1 MKNFR
6 MILICCFLMIAACVK
21 AQTISGRLVD
31 EQHKPLSYAN
41 VVLQQKDSTF
51 VSGQTSDEKG
61 SFRFS
66 KVAEGDYRLMIS
78 SMGYQTMYI
87 DLQGFKRSANLG
99 TLIMN
104 ESTEMLAEVNVT
116 ASNVTATA
124 DKKMVFPNEQQ
135 VKASA
140 NGVDLLRNLM
150 IPRLA
155 VSPLDNSVSTTDGGT
170 VQLAINGRKAI
181 KEEVLAL
188 QPSEIIRVEM
198 LEDPGLR
205 YGEVDVVVNYLVRR
219 YDMGGS
225 FGYNGNQSTKSWF
238 GQHNVNGK
246 LNFGKSEISL
256 YYNTN
261 QQYFNELWFDRNE
274 TFVFEDGKQYHRHAH
289 AKTDGQKRFEE
300 SASLAYN
307 LQDENKYMF
316 NASLN
321 LFHYNDPAL
330 RYYAE
335 LYTDEFPESVTERH
349 ETEHYRGL
357 VPSLDLYYQQN
368 LTNNQFLAFNAV
380 GTYIHTKNRNTYAEY
395 LGDDRIVDF
404 RSGVNGKKYS
414 LITEGIYEKGFD
426 NGAALNVGVK
436 HAQGVTDNVY
446 DGTLYFQTKM
456 KQADTYGYIQYKG
469 RWKKLKYGLGM
480 GATRSWFRQE
490 GEKDYVTW
498 SLNPRFNFSYS
509 FNNHWSAAFQGNVST
524 VNPSLSQLSAAD
536 QLTDSLQIDRGNPDL
551 KPYSYY
557 RTTFRLNYQ
566 KNKWNIG
573 FFGNYSYRDDA
584 IMPHIYRENGKF
596 IHSYANHDN
605 FRQLSVGI
613 NARVGMLWNVLQ
625 LSGNVYSD
633 TEWSNGL
640 DYRHKHHSIG
650 WDITAMLMYKNL
662 VAYAMYGQ
670 KSDSFFGENL
680 ARGEEAHI
688 VQLQY
693 RLKNVNIGLRM
704 YNPFESDYARKETDM
719 NKYAGYDYEYHMDD
733 VARMIAVTFSW
744 NFSFGRDYKGKN
756 KRMSNSDSDSGVM

>member
-99 TLIMN
+99 TLTMN
-104 ESTEMLAEVNVT
+104 EATEMLAEVSVT
-116 ASNVTATA
+116 ASNVTASA

-135 VKASA
+135 IKASA

-170 VQLAINGRKAI
+170 VQLAINGRKAM

-225 FGYNGNQSTKSWF
+225 FGYNGNQSLKSWF

-289 AKTDGQKRFEE
+289 TKTDGQKRFEE

-316 NASLN
+316 NAGLN

-357 VPSLDLYYQQN
+357 VPSIDLYYQQN
-368 LTNNQFLAFNAV
+368 LANNQFLAFNAV

-395 LGDDRIVDF
+395 LDDDKIVDF

-414 LITEGIYEKGFD
+414 LIAEGIYEKSFD
-426 NGAALNVGVK
+426 NGGALNVGIK
-436 HAQGVTDNVY
+436 HTQGVTDNIY

-469 RWKKLKYGLGM
+469 RWKKLRYGIGM

-536 QLTDSLQIDRGNPDL
+536 QLTDSLQIDRGNPNL

-596 IHSYANHDN
+596 VHSYANHDD

-650 WDITAMLMYKNL
+650 WDITAMLMYKNF

-670 KSDSFFGENL
+670 KSDSFFGEHL

-693 RLKNVNIGLRM
+693 RLKNVNVGLRM
-704 YNPFESDYARKETDM
+704 YNPFQNDYARKETDM
-719 NKYAGYDYEYHMDD
+719 NQYAGYDYEYHMDD

-744 NFSFGRDYKGKN
+744 NFSFGRDYKGEN